1 MSGLARREKVESGMD
16 VSNGQRALWMVLI
29 TSLAAPFFASLAAVA
44 LTSAIL
50 VFNIALP
57 SLSDKPLAEVAVGVF
72 IWSAFPAT
80 VAALALTPFVLQ
92 QGRYTWLA
100 AAVAGV
106 LAFTAATII
115 MPFGGADIQPILP
128 FLAFLA
134 GVIAIIIRAVLMR
147 AKILKP

>member
-1 MSGLARREKVESGMD
+1 MSVPEKSKRVEIGMD

-44 LTSAIL
+44 LTSATF
-50 VFNIALP
+50 VFDFALP
-57 SLSDKPLAEVAVGVF
+57 SPSEKPLAEVAVGAF

-92 QGRYTWLA
+92 QGTYSWLA

-115 MPFGGADIQPILP
+115 MPFGGADIQPMLP

-134 GVIAIIIRAVLMR
+134 GIIAIIMRAVLMR